1 VTDARSHLAAQPSE
15 SIVSGTLTFPAAKEV
30 EQ

>member
-1 VTDARSHLAAQPSE
+1 HLAAQPSE